1 MTQLTDGLII
11 QHTFQI
17 RYLTM
22 SFKYNGPKSY
32 FHSSEMEATIK
43 SWFSLSVL
51 LPLLFFSK
59 THVSTAAETISLG
72 QALSGNQ
79 TISSKGGIFELGFF
93 TPGNSKNYYIGI
105 WYKQFP
111 QDVVWVA
118 NRETPLSNKTSSV
131 LRINQDGNLVLLNLL
146 NRTVWS
152 TNITSIASNSTTAEL
167 LDTGDLV
174 LRDGSN
180 SSDVIWQSFDY
191 PTNTWLPKGRI
202 GRNKITGERQR
213 MTSWKNSEDPAPGL
227 FSLEM
232 DPSGLNQFVLMWNRS
247 KIYWQSGVWTGTYFS
262 SIPGMAADQPY
273 KMSLVET
280 QNRTYATYEFLDNT
294 SMTRNVMGLLGQV
307 QQCTLLLSSQTWS
320 CFWSMP
326 TSRCEIYSYCSS
338 FGICTQPQS
347 TLASCSCLHGF
358 EPGSQKDW
366 DSSIWS
372 GGCKRRTPLQCGR
385 NTSVDA
391 EKDGFFVMRN
401 VQLPVNQQSLTT
413 IGSAKDCELYC
424 LNNCSCTAYAYDS
437 SCSVWNDDL
446 INLKQLSVGDVGG
459 GDLYL
464 RLAAIDLQDSGK
476 KKTWVRWVI
485 VGVAVGCVLLFSLVI
500 LFIWI
505 YQRRQRAESS
515 EKVQGSL
522 VSFNYRELQNIT
534 KNFSEKLGRGSFGSV
549 FKGSLPDSTPVAVKK
564 LEGYRQGEKQFRA
577 EVSTIGAI
585 QHVNLI
591 RLCGFCSQ
599 GNHRML
605 VYDYMPKGSLDSQLF
620 HKKSETLDWNTRYQ
634 IALGTARGLAYLHE
648 KCRERIIHCDIKPEN
663 VLLDSSFLPK
673 VADFGMAKLVGREF
687 SRVLTSM
694 RGTIGYLAPEWI
706 SGVAIT
712 PKADVYS
719 YGMMLFEIISGK
731 RNSEH
736 SGDGGPTFFPT
747 WAAGKII
754 DGEFLALLD
763 DQLKGNANME
773 ELGKA
778 SRVACWCI
786 QDNEDDRPSMGLVVQ
801 ILEGVTEVNIP
812 PIPRALKIF
821 TEN

>member
-1 MTQLTDGLII
+1 
-11 QHTFQI
+11 
-17 RYLTM
+17 M

-515 EKVQGSL
+515 EKV
-522 VSFNYRELQNIT
+522 
-534 KNFSEKLGRGSFGSV
+534 
-549 FKGSLPDSTPVAVKK
+549 
-564 LEGYRQGEKQFRA
+564 
-577 EVSTIGAI
+577 
-585 QHVNLI
+585 
-591 RLCGFCSQ
+591 
-599 GNHRML
+599 
-605 VYDYMPKGSLDSQLF
+605 
-620 HKKSETLDWNTRYQ
+620 
-634 IALGTARGLAYLHE
+634 
-648 KCRERIIHCDIKPEN
+648 
-663 VLLDSSFLPK
+663 
-673 VADFGMAKLVGREF
+673 ADFGMAKLVGREF